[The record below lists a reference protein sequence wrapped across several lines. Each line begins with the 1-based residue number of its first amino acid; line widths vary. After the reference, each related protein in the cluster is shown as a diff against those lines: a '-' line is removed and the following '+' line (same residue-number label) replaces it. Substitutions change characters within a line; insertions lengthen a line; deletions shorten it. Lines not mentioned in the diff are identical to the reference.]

1 MTPLDKAVHTAGGHI
16 VLCGL
21 EGLGVRTLE
30 ELQRLGERC
39 VVVTRHV
46 QPRYRDAVRTLVE
59 TIVEGDPRDPDV
71 LRQAGIERARAIVL
85 TEDDDVANIHVALTA
100 VQLRPGIH
108 VVMRTFD
115 EDFARHVEML
125 LPDVVAMSSSA
136 LAAPGFVTALLDA
149 DAEERWIEVLGRTLV
164 VRRAAADDPA
174 VLVPLADDTRDPVE
188 LFPRQ
193 GQRLLCL
200 VDAAGEPAHTQS
212 ARPAGRGTALP
223 RTRSISWLRRVDR
236 QFWVLGAVLALITL
250 GSAAVLVGWAR
261 LDLVEAIYD
270 VVGAFFGGVDPT
282 VVQND
287 TSLKLFA
294 ILLTLFGAAAL
305 AVFYGLIADIVLS
318 ARISEP
324 VGPTGDGCQG
334 PRHRDRPRFHRLPGG
349 VAGARSRRRGGGR
362 RAASRRALRGSRP
375 VAAHPGGDHRC
386 PRPAG
391 ALRAA
396 RGPCP
401 GHPGVHRR

>member
-1 MTPLDKAVHTAGGHI
+1 MTPPDAADGSGGSPPDKAVPPPGGHI

-39 VVVTRHV
+39 VVITRHV
-46 QPRYRDAVRTLVE
+46 QPRYRDAVRALVE

-71 LRQAGIERARAIVL
+71 LRQAGVERARAIVL

-164 VRRAAADDPA
+164 LRRAAADEPA
-174 VLVPLADDTRDPVE
+174 VLVPLADDSRDPVE
-188 LFPRQ
+188 LFPRS
-193 GQRLLCL
+193 GQHLLCL
-200 VDAAGEPAHTQS
+200 VDAAGGPARTQS

-236 QFWVLGAVLALITL
+236 RFWVLGAVLALITL
-250 GSAAVLVGWAR
+250 GSAVVLVGWAR

-270 VVGAFFGGVDPT
+270 VVGAFFGGVDPN

-318 ARISEP
+318 ARISNLLGP
-324 VGPTGDGCQG
+324 QATDAKDHVIVVG
-334 PRHRDRPRFHRLPGG
+334 L
-349 VAGARSRRRGGGR
+349 
-362 RAASRRALRGSRP
+362 GSI
-375 VAAHPGGDHRC
+375 G
-386 PRPAG
+386 
-391 ALRAA
+391 
-396 RGPCP
+396 
-401 GHPGVHRR
+401 